1 MVSKGT
7 KVLLAL
13 ACAAWLFIAFGQAP
27 STTIDTQNSDG
38 RIAALDAVSEGLQGL
53 AATELRER
61 KGVPPTPI
69 SDLSPPPPPLLPRPR
84 PPPPPPT
91 KRNTANQSGEI
102 IRPNSRLPPANGG
115 GEQPEEDDIEVPPPA
130 EEVWFEKNE
139 LERYLKEIVRKPARA

>member
-27 STTIDTQNSDG
+27 STTIDTQNPDG
-38 RIAALDAVSEGLQGL
+38 RIAALDGVSEGLQGL

-61 KGVPPTPI
+61 KGVPLTPI
-69 SDLSPPPPPLLPRPR
+69 SDLSPPPQPLLPRPR

-91 KRNTANQSGEI
+91 KRDTANQSGEI

-115 GEQPEEDDIEVPPPA
+115 GEKPEEVPPPA